1 MSFKNGA
8 PKPNDASALNRQR
21 RPLTVDPELDRL
33 MKDGREFKSTLS
45 KREYNK
51 QRNRSLR
58 ALESTAAAEAAAK
71 AAAKAERKR
80 VLGAA
85 RQERFRDRRKAA
97 AAEKQL
103 SSSMSLSNRSI

>member
-58 ALESTAAAEAAAK
+58 ALESTAAAK